1 MAMEL
6 NVLFLLLLFVVA
18 FLYASVGHGG
28 ASGYLALMALFNF
41 APPVMKSSAL
51 LLNIFVS
58 FIAFVQYYRGGYFNR
73 KLFLPFAIA
82 SVPAAFIGASVT
94 VDAVIY
100 KKVLGVI
107 LLFPILRLFGL
118 FAKESE
124 ELKEVNLIIALVVG
138 TVIGFLS
145 GMLGIGGGII
155 LSPVILLL
163 HYGNMKQTASVS
175 ALFIFVNSI
184 AGFASVVSKGIKID
198 VAMYIWLLIAIV
210 GGLLGA
216 YLGSK
221 KWDNTLL
228 KRVLAIVLC
237 IASFKLIFS

>member
-1 MAMEL
+1 MEL
-6 NVLFLLLLFVVA
+6 NVLFLFLLFAVA

-58 FIAFVQYYRGGYFNR
+58 FIAFVQYYRGGYFKW
-73 KLFLPFAIA
+73 KLFLPFAVTSI
-82 SVPAAFIGASVT
+82 PAAFIGAFIT

-100 KKVLGVI
+100 KKILGII
-107 LLFPILRLFGL
+107 LIFPILRLLGL
-118 FAKESE
+118 LNTESD
-124 ELKEVNLIIALVVG
+124 ELKDTNIVIALITG
-138 TVIGFLS
+138 LIIGFLS
-145 GMLGIGGGII
+145 GLLGIGGGII

-184 AGFASVVSKGIKID
+184 AGFTSLLSKGITIEKA
-198 VAMYIWLLIAIV
+198 VYIWLLVAV
-210 GGLLGA
+210 TGGLLGA
-216 YLGSK
+216 YWGSK
-221 KWDNTLL
+221 KWNNLWL